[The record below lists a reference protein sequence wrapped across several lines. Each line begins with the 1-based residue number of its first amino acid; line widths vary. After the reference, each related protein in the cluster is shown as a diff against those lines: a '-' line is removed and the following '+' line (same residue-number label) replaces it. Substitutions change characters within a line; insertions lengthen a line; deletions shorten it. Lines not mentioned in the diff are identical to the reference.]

1 VSRIR
6 RSHRRLW
13 FGIVAISI
21 VGAGAALWLTR
32 GEDGEALAADAET
45 QAEEGAAEEIPAVPV
60 EIRDVQ
66 VADLPNYYRA
76 TGNLR
81 ARRSVDLIA
90 KVTGQ
95 ITKIDFEEGD
105 QVEAGAPLLEIDSRE
120 QNLKV
125 KESAARVETAETQ
138 LSRMSDMSERG
149 LETDRAY
156 EEAAQAFQVN
166 QAQYEMEQLRLED
179 HYLRAPFAGTITLR
193 SIELGQTVQTGASMV
208 SIADMS
214 ILEVQLH
221 LPESAVARLEV
232 GQPVEVHADASGPGI
247 LNGRVLRISPAVDA
261 ATSTVKVTLSVAN
274 PDSKVRTGSFVR
286 AKITT
291 DVHSAVVCVPRKAL
305 VAEAG
310 ADFVFVAEA
319 DTVRKV
325 SVETGYADEEQIEI
339 VEGLE
344 PGHRVVVVGQGGL
357 RTGSRVVEVTE
368 DGRAKNEPSAST
380 ELAQSK

>member
-6 RSHRRLW
+6 RSHRRIW
-13 FGIVAISI
+13 IGIVAIAV
-21 VGAGAALWLTR
+21 VGAGAFVWLTR
-32 GEDGEALAADAET
+32 GDDGEALAADSET
-45 QAEEGAAEEIPAVPV
+45 QTEETAAEETPAVPV

-66 VADLPNYYRA
+66 IADLPNYYHA

-95 ITKIDFEEGD
+95 ITKLEFEEGD
-105 QVEAGAPLLEIDSRE
+105 QVEVGTPLLEIDPRE

-125 KESAARVETAETQ
+125 KESAARMETAETQ

-149 LETDRAY
+149 LETDRAH
-156 EEAAQAFQVN
+156 EEAAQVFRVN
-166 QAQYEMEQLRLED
+166 QAQYEMERVRLED
-179 HYLRAPFAGTITLR
+179 HYVRAPFAGTVTLR
-193 SIELGQTVQTGASMV
+193 SVELGQTVQTGASMV

-232 GQPVEVHADASGPGI
+232 GQPVEVHADASEPGI
-247 LNGRVLRISPAVDA
+247 LKGRVLRISPAVDS

-274 PDSKVRTGSFVR
+274 PDSKARTGSFVR

-291 DVHSAVVCVPRKAL
+291 DVHPGVVCVPRKAL

-325 SVETGYADEEQIEI
+325 SVETGYADEDQIEI
-339 VEGLE
+339 VEGLAV
-344 PGHRVVVVGQGGL
+344 GHRVVVVGQGGL
-357 RTGSRVVEVTE
+357 RTGTRVVEVTE
-368 DGRAKNEPSAST
+368 DGRAKKEPSAAT